1 MKNSKHT
8 WRQKGCLLALLMAM
22 SGSGYSAALPA
33 EKNAFI
39 KPVAWTVSGK
49 VVAKNGEPLPGVT
62 VLEKGT
68 ANGTATAA
76 DGSFSLS
83 VAETP
88 GTLVFSYIGYAN
100 QQVPYSGP
108 GAYNVTLLE
117 DARALQE
124 LVVVGYSAQKEATIT
139 GAVAPVNMK
148 DVETRRVPSVS
159 QALQGQVAGVQVT
172 QSTGAPGDEI
182 NIRIRGTGTIGNNDP
197 LFVID
202 GVPSRELSFLN
213 PNDIASMTVLK
224 DAAAASMYGSRA
236 AGGVVVITTKSGI
249 KGKSSI
255 DVNYFNGVQM
265 ATNLPDMLNATQYMN
280 KVEEAW
286 NNAGYSG
293 TNPYTADKG
302 RADFADTDWLDEL
315 FEVGRTQNIQLSANG
330 GTDKIQY
337 FLSSN
342 YYSQDGI
349 VVYGNDKFQ
358 RYNVRANVT
367 ADLTNRL
374 KVGTNIQLSYTSQDK
389 LSSKGD
395 APGIIRH
402 AMLRPP
408 ILSVFKDP
416 SDPTYTPRNP
426 FTDLPFYNSPDD
438 HQANKYEYTSNPIAL
453 AFYTDDKRK
462 QFKTFGNMFGEYAL
476 LQDKALKFRTN
487 LGVDLNFFHNK
498 AFGENF
504 GDDNGG
510 GSDIDKGQGRNNRP
524 NSLAE
529 SRGEVLTLTWN
540 NTLNYTKEIGRHSIN
555 ALVGSEYIK
564 NHGSTINASRSR
576 YDFTSDAFRYID
588 FGSTAQNL
596 WNGGSGSEWGLFS
609 LFGSATYVY
618 NDRYMVTTN
627 LRADA
632 SSRFAENNQW
642 GYFPSV
648 SAGWMVSEE
657 SFMDGVDWLSDLKL
671 RASWGQLGN
680 QEIDNYA
687 YLTLLRRDADRYLV
701 SRYGN
706 PDLKWETTTQANVGI
721 DLGLFN
727 NKLYVSADYFD
738 KLTSDILLP
747 ISLPA
752 LVGEV
757 SPTIVNA
764 GEVSNKGF
772 ELGINFRD
780 SDHAFKYSVNANMAT
795 VVNEVQKLHPN
806 LPNIAGSVT
815 KTQVGQP
822 LNAYYGYVMD
832 GIYQNNEEILTHLY
846 GTTNPSALPGDIRF
860 ADLDGNGIINDKD
873 RDFIGNPNPKLS
885 YGLNLHGEYKGFD
898 LSVFFQGVEG
908 VDRYNDSKKIV
919 DYDTRPFNYTT
930 RVLDSWNGEGS
941 SNTIPR
947 VSFSDNGS
955 SRVSSIYVEDAS
967 YLRFKNLELGY
978 TLKNKFNIGMESLR
992 FYVSAQNLFTITDYT
1007 GLDPESVDLIDFGTY
1022 PQSRS
1027 LLMGI
1032 NAKF

>member
-1 MKNSKHT
+1 MKNSKHS

-22 SGSGYSAALPA
+22 SGSGYSEALPS

-49 VVAKNGEPLPGVT
+49 VVSKNGEPLPGVT

-68 ANGTATAA
+68 SNGTATAV

-83 VAETP
+83 VAEKP
-88 GTLVFSYIGYAN
+88 GTLVFSFVGYAN
-100 QQVPYSGP
+100 QQVPYTGP

-117 DARALQE
+117 DAKALQE

-139 GAVAPVNMK
+139 GAVAPVSMK
-148 DVETRRVPSVS
+148 DVETRRVPTVS

-236 AGGVVVITTKSGI
+236 AGGVVVITTKSGT

-265 ATNLPDMLNATQYMN
+265 TTNLPDMLNATQYMN

-286 NNAGYSG
+286 NNAGYPG

-302 RADFADTDWLDEL
+302 RADFANTDWLDEL

-342 YYSQDGI
+342 YYAQDGI

-408 ILSVFKDP
+408 IMSVFKDP
-416 SDPTYTPRNP
+416 NDPTYTQRNP
-426 FTDLPFYNSPDD
+426 FTDLPFYNGPDD

-453 AFYTDDKRK
+453 AFFTDDKRK

-476 LQDKALKFRTN
+476 LKDKALKFRTN
-487 LGVDLNFFHNK
+487 VGMDLNFFHNK

-540 NTLNYTKEIGRHSIN
+540 NTLNYTKEIGLHSIN
-555 ALVGSEYIK
+555 ALVGTEYIK
-564 NHGSTINASRSR
+564 NHGSTINASRTR

-588 FGSTAQNL
+588 YGSTAQNL

-657 SFMDGVDWLSDLKL
+657 SFMNGVDWLSDLKL

-706 PDLKWETTTQANVGI
+706 PDLKWETTTQSNIGI
-721 DLGLFN
+721 DLGVFS
-727 NKLYVSADYFD
+727 NKLYVSADYFN

-757 SPTIVNA
+757 APTIVNA

-780 SDHAFKYSVNANMAT
+780 SDHAFKYGVNANMAT
-795 VVNEVQKLHPN
+795 VINEVQKLHPN

-832 GIYQNNEEILTHLY
+832 GIYQNNEEILSHLH
-846 GTTNPSALPGDIRF
+846 GTTNPSAQPGDIRF

-873 RDFIGNPNPKLS
+873 RGFIGNPNPKLS

-898 LSVFFQGVEG
+898 LSMFFQGVEG

-1027 LLMGI
+1027 FLMGI